1 MTRKKYSY
9 EASIQKRK
17 VSSNLQNDERERE
30 GRRERDRQTEIETHR
45 ERERQRQRES
55 IILTACEKEKA
66 VKNKENVFVNC

>member
-1 MTRKKYSY
+1 MIDTFEPFMCLDINR
-9 EASIQKRK
+9 ERQREGA
-17 VSSNLQNDERERE
+17 RERE
-30 GRRERDRQTEIETHR
+30 TDIQTQR